1 VQSFYSKIDF
11 FSSKDNSELKRFLV
25 SDWKFYRLI
34 IKNTTIFNA
43 GFCHFLKSFLML
55 SNIGENLFTLPHNI
69 KNEIVMSVKKQFI
82 KTKPV
87 CKVTF
92 TVEAKEANNAA
103 VVGDFNNWNPN
114 EGELSKLKN
123 GTFKGVFDVNK
134 DASYEFKYVI
144 DGAFVN
150 EVEAD
155 SYRFNEFA
163 GAENS
168 VLEV

>member
-1 VQSFYSKIDF
+1 MAI
-11 FSSKDNSELKRFLV
+11 
-25 SDWKFYRLI
+25 
-34 IKNTTIFNA
+34 
-43 GFCHFLKSFLML
+43 
-55 SNIGENLFTLPHNI
+55 
-69 KNEIVMSVKKQFI
+69 KKQFV

-92 TVEAKEANNAA
+92 SVEAKEAATA
-103 VVGDFNNWNPN
+103 VVIGDFNNWDPKA
-114 EGELSKLKN
+114 GELNKSKT
-123 GTFKGVFDVNK
+123 GVFKGVFDVEK

-150 EVEAD
+150 EPEAD
-155 SYRFNEFA
+155 SYKWNDFA